1 MSVWYDRDARPA
13 FFRDKHHGVAGIMA
27 SGCHSERREC
37 RMDSEPEK
45 RLRSFFAEERNVR
58 LAFLMGSFAKGTA
71 RSDSD
76 VDVAVEP
83 TRSFLRRR

>member
-1 MSVWYDRDARPA
+1 
-13 FFRDKHHGVAGIMA
+13 
-27 SGCHSERREC
+27 
-37 RMDSEPEK
+37 MDSEPEK